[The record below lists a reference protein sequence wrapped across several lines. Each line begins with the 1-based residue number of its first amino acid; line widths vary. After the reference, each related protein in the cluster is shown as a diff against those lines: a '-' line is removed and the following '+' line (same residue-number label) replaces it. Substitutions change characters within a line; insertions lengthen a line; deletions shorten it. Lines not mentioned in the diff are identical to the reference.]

1 MTTAPPR
8 PPALSGL
15 VTLPGVYAPQADTH
29 LLARVLAAEP
39 VGPGTRV
46 LDLCTG
52 SGALALL
59 AALRGAHV
67 SATDLSWRA
76 VLSTRLNAAR
86 ARQRV
91 RVLRG
96 DLSGPVRGQ
105 RFDLVVSNPPYV
117 PAPGAPRRRDHSAAL
132 AWDAGPGGRRTLDR
146 VCAHAGQVLS
156 AHGVL
161 LLVHSGMCRTGETLR
176 RLAEAGLRGEVADRC
191 HVPFGPVTRARLGW
205 LRAEGLLEPDG
216 EHEELVVIRAARE

>member
-8 PPALSGL
+8 PPALDAL
-15 VTLPGVYAPQADTH
+15 WTLPGVYAPQADTH
-29 LLARVLAAEP
+29 LLARALGAEP
-39 VGPGTRV
+39 IGPGTRV

-76 VLSTRLNAAR
+76 VLSARLNAAR

-117 PAPGAPRRRDHSAAL
+117 PAPVAARGHSAAR
-132 AWDAGPGGRRTLDR
+132 AWDAGPGGRQTLDR
-146 VCAHAGQVLS
+146 VCAHAGEVLS
-156 AHGVL
+156 ARGVL
-161 LLVHSGMCRTGETLR
+161 LLVHSGMCRTEETLS
-176 RLAEAGLRGEVADRC
+176 RLAASGLRAEVADRC
-191 HVPFGPVTRARLGW
+191 HVAFGPVTRARLGW
-205 LRAEGLLEPDG
+205 LREEGLLARG
-216 EHEELVVIRAARE
+216 EEQEELVVIRAERR